1 VPSGQV
7 SRTNETGIVCQLGNA
22 KLWLGSKPS
31 GRHVSQKSVS
41 NGCQQMRTRNGNASP
56 NDKNLR
62 VENRV
67 QTGAR
72 LSEPV
77 AQHAE
82 GREGPGIEVLEEGAK
97 ICGVNGAVALAHG
110 GETSPHNGILRGLRG
125 KPEKRT
131 ARAILLNAPARSA
144 AALAPI
150 RNYSDVAQFGSHA
163 EATAEET
170 AIANNR
176 AAHSRANSEHGH
188 V

>member
-1 VPSGQV
+1 
-7 SRTNETGIVCQLGNA
+7 
-22 KLWLGSKPS
+22 
-31 GRHVSQKSVS
+31 
-41 NGCQQMRTRNGNASP
+41 MRTRNGNASP

-62 VENRV
+62 VEDRV

-77 AQHAE
+77 AQYAE
-82 GREGPGIEVLEEGAK
+82 GREGPGIKVLEEGAK

-131 ARAILLNAPARSA
+131 ARAILLNAPARST
-144 AALAPI
+144 AALASI

-163 EATAEET
+163 EATAEES

-176 AAHSRANSEHGH
+176 AAHSRTNSEHGH